1 MWLKGAPRVRQV
13 GVKKASESE
22 TTEDVS
28 KRKKGDIK
36 TEVVNLPQEESGS
49 DLLTA
54 QMVSGMEVARA

>member
-1 MWLKGAPRVRQV
+1 VRQV